1 MKSSHL
7 SHHTAANVSC
17 DENLEDHSAL
27 SAISFLYHTCL
38 SAPAASHGLPLSS
51 ACVLIAVVL
60 WISVRMEL
68 RHTPLSR
75 NNFRAGGSC
84 ARLGEVADG
93 SHLLPEMCLTFC
105 LGKQAVASNSLTL
118 QAGSGFGSGLDLQ
131 ACQAA
136 GQSLWHTP
144 VPGPEGGVW
153 ARLQLREC
161 SPSRGVQD
169 SGQVKCFR
177 FFISPVGLRAPPSV
191 GSVSTITSPCGHTVG
206 EVEGGR
212 WWVEASLQGQ
222 WGLHVCTWCLLL
234 DSCHGLS
241 PRCVWA
247 VWGPGLPLLP
257 AGCAA
262 LVQLC
267 HCRHVLDGRCP
278 HSVMRRPEVRQEA
291 ASRRACPHCSS

>member
-7 SHHTAANVSC
+7 SPHTAANAVSC
-17 DENLEDHSAL
+17 DENLEGRSAL

-68 RHTPLSR
+68 RHTPLSQ
-75 NNFRAGGSC
+75 NNFRAGGSS
-84 ARLGEVADG
+84 AQLGEVADG
-93 SHLLPEMCLTFC
+93 SHLLPEMCLTC
-105 LGKQAVASNSLTL
+105 LGEQAVASNSLTL

-131 ACQAA
+131 ACEAA
-136 GQSLWHTP
+136 GQSLWHAP

-169 SGQVKCFR
+169 SGQVRCCR

-191 GSVSTITSPCGHTVG
+191 VSVSTITSPCGCGGGGFSPGSVG
-206 EVEGGR
+206 PARVHL
-212 WWVEASLQGQ
+212 VSASR
-222 WGLHVCTWCLLL
+222 LL
-234 DSCHGLS
+234 S
-241 PRCVWA
+241 WA
-247 VWGPGLPLLP
+247 VPPLCLAVCGPGLPLLP

-262 LVQLC
+262 LAQLC
-267 HCRHVLDGRCP
+267 HCRHTLTGRCP

-291 ASRRACPHCSS
+291 ASGRACPHCSS